1 MASSSIQP
9 SIKMINLIIV
19 RIGEDVCLAA
29 FSLGSIFFFFGCLLT
44 VAGGEFRAH
53 GYEKCDQS
61 EAANWKIL
69 AFAGILYMFTSNLTP
84 SPTLETV

>member
-53 GYEKCDQS
+53 GYE
-61 EAANWKIL
+61 
-69 AFAGILYMFTSNLTP
+69 M
-84 SPTLETV
+84 